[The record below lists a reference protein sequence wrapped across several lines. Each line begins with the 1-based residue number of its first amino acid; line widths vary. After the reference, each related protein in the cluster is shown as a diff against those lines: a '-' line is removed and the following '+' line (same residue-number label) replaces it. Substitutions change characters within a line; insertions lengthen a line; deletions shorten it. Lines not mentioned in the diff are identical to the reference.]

1 MGSSAMRIL
10 AISAS
15 GANHALLRQIV
26 RELQWDMDS
35 ACSRAE
41 AIRIMRSGPV
51 PVIVCDRDLPDGT
64 WKDILEESALQE
76 CPSYVIV
83 TTHLAHDAHLWCEVL
98 HLGGDEVL
106 TMPFER
112 MEVFHSISA
121 GWRHWEP
128 AADHACSIRHYMNQ
142 SRCQLT

>member
-1 MGSSAMRIL
+1 MRIL

-15 GANHALLRQIV
+15 EATHV
-26 RELQWDMDS
+26 RLSEIMCQLQWDIDS
-35 ACSRAE
+35 AYSRAD
-41 AIRIMRSGPV
+41 AINVMRSGPV

-83 TTHLAHDAHLWCEVL
+83 TTRLAHDAHLWCEVL

-106 TMPFER
+106 VIPFEP
-112 MEVFHSISA
+112 MEVFQSIST
-121 GWRHWEP
+121 GWRHWETTSGRRP
-128 AADHACSIRHYMNQ
+128 RVLSAA
-142 SRCQLT
+142 T